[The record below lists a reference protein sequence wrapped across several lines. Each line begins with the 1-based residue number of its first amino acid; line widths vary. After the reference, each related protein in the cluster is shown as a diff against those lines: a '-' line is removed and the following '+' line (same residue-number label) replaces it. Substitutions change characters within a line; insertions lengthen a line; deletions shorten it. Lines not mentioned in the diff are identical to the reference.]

1 MPKLSFIYDQNSL
14 YYRMGHSKT
23 NQHPTPKFQKHG
35 QRRKKNTKQH
45 SIISTDQLELIR
57 SLQFGEATLRGPD
70 TWNAYGWASS
80 FTSAVA
86 ISLVGANVIS
96 AAPIFAIKTK
106 MPPSFFFF
114 FFFLSC
120 FKISSYR
127 CIERERERE
136 AFVLVC
142 GVLVFFLS
150 FKSFCLVMSIWFEEE
165 AQFQFH

>member
-23 NQHPTPKFQKHG
+23 NQHPTPNTQVSKTWPEE
-35 QRRKKNTKQH
+35 KKNTKQH

-86 ISLVGANVIS
+86 FSLVGANVIS

-106 MPPSFFFF
+106 MPPSF

-142 GVLVFFLS
+142 GVLVFFYRLKAS
-150 FKSFCLVMSIWFEEE
+150 AW
-165 AQFQFH
+165 

>member
-106 MPPSFFFF
+106 MAFLLFFFF
-114 FFFLSC
+114 ILLQNFILQMHW
-120 FKISSYR
+120 
-127 CIERERERE
+127 ERE

-150 FKSFCLVMSIWFEEE
+150 FKSFCLVMGIWFEEE

>member
-1 MPKLSFIYDQNSL
+1 
-14 YYRMGHSKT
+14 MGHSKT

-80 FTSAVA
+80 VTSAVA

-114 FFFLSC
+114 FFFFILLQN
-120 FKISSYR
+120 FILQMHW
-127 CIERERERE
+127 ERE

-150 FKSFCLVMSIWFEEE
+150 FKSFCLVMGIWFEEE